1 MISSVNPPFFRPT
14 RIIPSDKYKFI
25 SSVLTIFYGHISAI
39 GSLCAVMFKRSFVSK
54 DRAGKTVKVA
64 KKKYD
69 ELVKE
74 KMKQKV
80 ESPSMG
86 RCVLFFIYKCGPAL
100 SIDINTHFMC

>member
-1 MISSVNPPFFRPT
+1 
-14 RIIPSDKYKFI
+14 
-25 SSVLTIFYGHISAI
+25 
-39 GSLCAVMFKRSFVSK
+39 MFKRSFVSK

-86 RCVLFFIYKCGPAL
+86 RCVFLFLYKCRLAP
-100 SIDINTHFMC
+100 SIDRHPLQVLMMYS

>member
-1 MISSVNPPFFRPT
+1 MTSSVNLYFFRPT
-14 RIIPSDKYKFI
+14 RITPSDNYKII
-25 SSVLTIFYGHISAI
+25 SSFLTVFYGHISAI
-39 GSLCAVMFKRSFVSK
+39 GLLCAVMFKRSFVSK

-86 RCVLFFIYKCGPAL
+86 RCVSFLY
-100 SIDINTHFMC
+100 INADLRSP

>member
-1 MISSVNPPFFRPT
+1 
-14 RIIPSDKYKFI
+14 
-25 SSVLTIFYGHISAI
+25 
-39 GSLCAVMFKRSFVSK
+39 MFKRSFVSK

-86 RCVLFFIYKCGPAL
+86 RCVLFYKCRLAP
-100 SIDINTHFMC
+100 SINIDMDFMC

>member
-1 MISSVNPPFFRPT
+1 
-14 RIIPSDKYKFI
+14 
-25 SSVLTIFYGHISAI
+25 
-39 GSLCAVMFKRSFVSK
+39 MFKRSFVSK

-80 ESPSMG
+80 GSPSMG
-86 RCVLFFIYKCGPAL
+86 RCVLFFSYIYKSRL
-100 SIDINTHFMC
+100 SPSTNIDTDFVC

>member
-1 MISSVNPPFFRPT
+1 
-14 RIIPSDKYKFI
+14 
-25 SSVLTIFYGHISAI
+25 
-39 GSLCAVMFKRSFVSK
+39 MFKRSFVSK

-80 ESPSMG
+80 ESPLMG
-86 RCVLFFIYKCGPAL
+86 RCVLLFYIINSDLHSSINIYLNSCADNVSL
-100 SIDINTHFMC
+100 

>member
-1 MISSVNPPFFRPT
+1 MFR
-14 RIIPSDKYKFI
+14 
-25 SSVLTIFYGHISAI
+25 
-39 GSLCAVMFKRSFVSK
+39 RSFVSK

-80 ESPSMG
+80 ESPMMG
-86 RCVLFFIYKCGPAL
+86 RCVYFLFFFYIYKCEPAL
-100 SIDINTHFMC
+100 SINSNIHFMC

>member
-1 MISSVNPPFFRPT
+1 
-14 RIIPSDKYKFI
+14 
-25 SSVLTIFYGHISAI
+25 
-39 GSLCAVMFKRSFVSK
+39 MFKRSFVSK

-86 RCVLFFIYKCGPAL
+86 RCVLF
-100 SIDINTHFMC
+100 INTDLRPR